1 MLDKQAKDK
10 IIGKFKTHE
19 ADTGSTEVQVAILT
33 EEIKKLT
40 EHLQTHKQDHSSR
53 RGLLRKVGQ
62 RRRLLLYLSKENHES
77 FVNLSTKLKIKIHV
91 PIMKLSIG
99 GTLDDQG
106 HESPEED
113 EA

>member
-1 MLDKQAKDK
+1 MLDKLQKNK
-10 IIGKFKTHE
+10 IIGKFKTHAE
-19 ADTGSTEVQVAILT
+19 DTGSTAVQIAILT

-40 EHLQTHKQDHSSR
+40 EHLTSHKQDHSSR

-62 RRRLLLYLSKENHES
+62 RRRLLLYLSKEDHNR
-77 FVNLSTKLKIKIHV
+77 FVDLCAKLKIKMHV

-106 HESPEED
+106 VETEEM
-113 EA
+113 

>member
-1 MLDKQAKDK
+1 MLDKSQKDK
-10 IIGKFKTHE
+10 LIGKFKTHE
-19 ADTGSTEVQVAILT
+19 KDTGSTAVQIAILT

-40 EHLQTHKQDHSSR
+40 EHLSSHKQDHSSR

-62 RRRLLLYLSKENHES
+62 RRRLLLYLSKEDHNS
-77 FVNLSTKLKIKIHV
+77 FVDLCAKLKIKMHV

-106 HESPEED
+106 VETEE
-113 EA
+113 E

>member
-1 MLDKQAKDK
+1 MLDKLQKDK
-10 IIGKFKTHE
+10 IIGKFKTHAE
-19 ADTGSTEVQVAILT
+19 DTGSTAVQIAILT

-40 EHLQTHKQDHSSR
+40 EHLTSHKQDHSSR

-62 RRRLLLYLSKENHES
+62 RRRLLLYLSKEDHNS
-77 FVNLSTKLKIKIHV
+77 FVDLCTKLKIKMHV

-106 HESPEED
+106 VETEE
-113 EA
+113 E

>member
-1 MLDKQAKDK
+1 MLDKQQKDK
-10 IIGKFKTHE
+10 IISKFKTHE
-19 ADTGSTEVQVAILT
+19 ADTGSAEVQIAILT

-40 EHLQTHKQDHSSR
+40 EHLTTHKQDHSSR

-62 RRRLLLYLSKENHES
+62 RRRLLLYLSKENHEK
-77 FVNLSTKLKIKIHV
+77 FVALCTKLKIKMHI

-106 HESPEED
+106 TEREDVEE
-113 EA
+113 E